1 VSGMRWNVRAN
12 YGAAR
17 AAPRSVGSQTSNGEA
32 GRSRQDFECLWLS
45 LGVDL
50 PLQACDAV

>member
-1 VSGMRWNVRAN
+1 MRWNVRAN